1 MFPLQR
7 CNELAK
13 PLSNSLNHHQHH
25 KISEDLILDDC
36 DSLVIDFSL
45 KKMDTNRPPN
55 KLFYIDRA
63 NHGSNRNSIE
73 DKKKMVHREIEKQRR
88 QEMATLHT
96 SLRSLLPLHFIKGK
110 RSLSDQMNEAVNYI
124 NHLKKNMKE
133 LSYKRDELKKLSNP
147 SLKNKSHVS
156 CSFTIHKNNRT
167 VGIEI
172 STKTGFIEEG
182 APLSKFLE
190 QLMRYGLDVVSC
202 FSIQVNGKLLHSVQ
216 CEVINSDSVDLTELR
231 RNLSNLNPSFSCSD

>member
-13 PLSNSLNHHQHH
+13 PLSNSLNHHPQHH

-45 KKMDTNRPPN
+45 NKMNTNRPPN
-55 KLFYIDRA
+55 KLFYIDRT

-96 SLRSLLPLHFIKGK
+96 SLRSLLPLHFIKVK
-110 RSLSDQMNEAVNYI
+110 YI
-124 NHLKKNMKE
+124 
-133 LSYKRDELKKLSNP
+133 
-147 SLKNKSHVS
+147 
-156 CSFTIHKNNRT
+156 
-167 VGIEI
+167 I
-172 STKTGFIEEG
+172 SI
-182 APLSKFLE
+182 L
-190 QLMRYGLDVVSC
+190 
-202 FSIQVNGKLLHSVQ
+202 I
-216 CEVINSDSVDLTELR
+216 IN
-231 RNLSNLNPSFSCSD
+231 